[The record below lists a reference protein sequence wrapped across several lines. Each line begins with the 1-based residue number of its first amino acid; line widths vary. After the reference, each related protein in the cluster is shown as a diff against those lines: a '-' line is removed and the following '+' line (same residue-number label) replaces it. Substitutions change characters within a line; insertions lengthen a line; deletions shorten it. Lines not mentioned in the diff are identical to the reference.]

1 MTREEVESYLLR
13 MGLDFEEVDE
23 GLWVIQAA
31 DEDGVTVVA
40 NHSEPLLLLRL
51 KVMDLPEGNT
61 DGRFV
66 GLYRRLLELNAG
78 DILYGSYGIEEGLMY
93 SFPVVCRDGNYSIV
107 PDLPVSDFSRARMD
121 ATAAEL
127 KEEQAAVRK
136 LLD

>member
-51 KVMDLPEGNT
+51 KVMDLPEDNT

-78 DILYGSYGIEEGLMY
+78 DILYGSYGIEENE
-93 SFPVVCRDGNYSIV
+93 VV
-107 PDLPVSDFSRARMD
+107 LSDALELETMD
-121 ATAAEL
+121 FAEL
-127 KEEQAAVRK
+127 RNSYESMVFAATSHSSQ
-136 LLD
+136 LLELVPAPQKG